1 MRLLAKLAAVTLV
14 IAVAPQLSDNIS
26 VSGLEGALF
35 AALVYG
41 LLFVL
46 IGWAVFLFVGL
57 LSIVPGVLTL
67 GLFFLLVPTLVSTVL
82 LKLTAGLVGSFEIRT
97 WGAAFLLGFVLGLVN
112 WLFEGAARRN
122 TAERWRAR
130 GPTPPS

>member
-1 MRLLAKLAAVTLV
+1 MRLLAKLATVTMV
-14 IAVAPQLSDNIS
+14 IAIAPQLSSDI
-26 VSGLEGALF
+26 VVAGLGGALW

-57 LSIVPGVLTL
+57 LSIVPGVLSL

-82 LKLTAGLVGSFEIRT
+82 LKLTAGLVGSFEIRSWT
-97 WGAAFLLGFVLGLVN
+97 AAFVLGLVLGIVN
-112 WLFEGAARRN
+112 WVFEGASRRH
-122 TAERWRAR
+122 AGERWRVR
-130 GPTPPS
+130 GSSDD